1 MLDQYTLS
9 GQDMVTILQ
18 AIATVKN
25 QSDSALK
32 IIDSINDNFTAV
44 SDYCDGL
51 TTSIQDFMTHCESGA
66 EESGQQDE

>member
-32 IIDSINDNFTAV
+32 IIDSIHDNFTVV

-51 TTSIQDFMTHCESGA
+51 TTSIQDFMTHCASGA

>member
-32 IIDSINDNFTAV
+32 IIDSIHDNFIAV

>member
-32 IIDSINDNFTAV
+32 IIDSIHDNFTAV

-51 TTSIQDFMTHCESGA
+51 TASIQDFMINYESGT
-66 EESGQQDE
+66 EKSGQQDE

>member
-1 MLDQYTLS
+1 MLDQYTLN

-18 AIATVKN
+18 TIATVKN

-32 IIDSINDNFTAV
+32 IINSIHDNFTV
-44 SDYCDGL
+44 MSDYCDGL
-51 TTSIQDFMTHCESGA
+51 TASIQNFMTRYESGT

>member
-9 GQDMVTILQ
+9 GQDMVAILQ

-32 IIDSINDNFTAV
+32 IIDSIHDNFTVV

>member
-32 IIDSINDNFTAV
+32 IIDSIHGNFTAV

>member
-9 GQDMVTILQ
+9 GQEMVTILQ

-32 IIDSINDNFTAV
+32 IIDSIHDNFTAV

>member
-9 GQDMVTILQ
+9 GQDMITILQ

-32 IIDSINDNFTAV
+32 IIDSIHSNFTAV
-44 SDYCDGL
+44 SDYCEGL

>member
-32 IIDSINDNFTAV
+32 IIDSIHDNFAAV